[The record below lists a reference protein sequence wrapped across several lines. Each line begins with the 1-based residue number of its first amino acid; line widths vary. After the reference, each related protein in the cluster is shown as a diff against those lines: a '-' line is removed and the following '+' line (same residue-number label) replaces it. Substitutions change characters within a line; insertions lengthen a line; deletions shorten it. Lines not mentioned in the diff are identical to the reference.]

1 MIYFLYCSCIPG
13 PGVPILDTGPQ
24 PTYTDIPD
32 QGLGDNVYGAP
43 DEEYDTEAFGIPSMG
58 LDTGAFGTPE
68 SELITEHAE

>member
-1 MIYFLYCSCIPG
+1 
-13 PGVPILDTGPQ
+13 
-24 PTYTDIPD
+24 
-32 QGLGDNVYGAP
+32 LGDNVYGAP